1 MVAQN
6 SCQDPSARVILGAIL
21 ALPSY
26 LSYDHYIV
34 FTNIDSFAISHL
46 VATPFSPA
54 THRYNTLRGQRGP
67 RGIALRAPLLM
78 IGTTTSLPLHAR
90 RQSQK
95 TTLRTRRRGSPL
107 LHLVASVSGNG
118 IENFSGTRHLSK
130 GLGKGWTLSHCPN

>member
-1 MVAQN
+1 MTSTHSILIVFSSRIYWRAEK
-6 SCQDPSARVILGAIL
+6 SVILGAIL

-67 RGIALRAPLLM
+67 RGMALRAPLLM
-78 IGTTTSLPLHAR
+78 IGRTTSLPLHAR
-90 RQSQK
+90 RRPSK
-95 TTLRTRRRGSPL
+95 TNCGPDNEVPPPYTSLR
-107 LHLVASVSGNG
+107 
-118 IENFSGTRHLSK
+118 
-130 GLGKGWTLSHCPN
+130 